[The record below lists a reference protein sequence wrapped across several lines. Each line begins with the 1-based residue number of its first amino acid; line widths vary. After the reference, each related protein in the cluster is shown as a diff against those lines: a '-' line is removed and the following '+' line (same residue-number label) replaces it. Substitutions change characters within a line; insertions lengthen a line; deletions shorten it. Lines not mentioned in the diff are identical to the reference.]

1 MCSLHCWILDCTIL
15 CSREDVIWSLC
26 CWGRNLSSPGF
37 DRAESP
43 PIIFSVLSHY
53 SLEFSSV
60 KLHVCMC
67 VPRSG
72 LILSCIRLYCGVLL
86 PVLLPNLPFLTC
98 LSMSTLE
105 SVTYLPEK
113 GLYCQRLPSSR
124 THGGTESLKGKNP
137 ENMGF
142 YGTLKMIFY
151 KVSKLF
157 SSCVVWLC
165 VCVCTPAWEGKSV
178 SSEMAAVSSNFGG
191 WLDVWYSVLYHECKQ
206 IMERQRELKKALHL
220 K

>member
-1 MCSLHCWILDCTIL
+1 MCSLHCWVLDCTIL
-15 CSREDVIWSLC
+15 CSREDVIWSLR
-26 CWGRNLSSPGF
+26 CWGRNLFSPGS
-37 DRAESP
+37 DRARSP
-43 PIIFSVLSHY
+43 PVISSVLPRY

-72 LILSCIRLYCGVLL
+72 LRLSRLCLYCGVLL

-124 THGGTESLKGKNP
+124 THGGTESLKGKNT

-157 SSCVVWLC
+157 PSCVVWLC
-165 VCVCTPAWEGKSV
+165 VCVCACLGKKICIIRDGCSI
-178 SSEMAAVSSNFGG
+178 
-191 WLDVWYSVLYHECKQ
+191 L
-206 IMERQRELKKALHL
+206 
-220 K
+220 

>member
-1 MCSLHCWILDCTIL
+1 M
-15 CSREDVIWSLC
+15 R
-26 CWGRNLSSPGF
+26 
-37 DRAESP
+37 
-43 PIIFSVLSHY
+43 
-53 SLEFSSV
+53 
-60 KLHVCMC
+60 

-72 LILSCIRLYCGVLL
+72 LILSCISLYRGVWL

-124 THGGTESLKGKNP
+124 THGGTDPLKGKNT

-151 KVSKLF
+151 KVSNLF

-165 VCVCTPAWEGKSV
+165 VCARACVPAWEGKSV

-191 WLDVWYSVLYHECKQ
+191 WLDLWDSVLHWECKQ
-206 IMERQRELKKALHL
+206 IRERRKL
-220 K
+220 

>member
-1 MCSLHCWILDCTIL
+1 
-15 CSREDVIWSLC
+15 
-26 CWGRNLSSPGF
+26 
-37 DRAESP
+37 
-43 PIIFSVLSHY
+43 
-53 SLEFSSV
+53 
-60 KLHVCMC
+60 MC

-72 LILSCIRLYCGVLL
+72 LLLSCLCLYCGVLL

-113 GLYCQRLPSSR
+113 GLYCQRVPSSR
-124 THGGTESLKGKNP
+124 THGGTDPLKGKNT

-157 SSCVVWLC
+157 SSYAVWLC
-165 VCVCTPAWEGKSV
+165 VRACVCLPEKENLNRQRWLQYPLILV
-178 SSEMAAVSSNFGG
+178 GG
-191 WLDVWYSVLYHECKQ
+191 WMSGILFY
-206 IMERQRELKKALHL
+206 IMNVSK
-220 K
+220 